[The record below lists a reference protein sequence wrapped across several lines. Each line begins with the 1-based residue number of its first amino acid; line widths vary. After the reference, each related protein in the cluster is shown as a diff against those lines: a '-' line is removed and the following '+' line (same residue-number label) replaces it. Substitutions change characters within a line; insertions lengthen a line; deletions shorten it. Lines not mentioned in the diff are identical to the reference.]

1 MVGSLAQEWERL
13 ERGLGWPTGASTALR
28 DELLAAYGEAHR
40 RYHGVDHVASVLAT
54 LSELTAPR
62 TPTAAARLAAW
73 LHDAVYD
80 PSRFDNE
87 ELSAELAV
95 DRLTA
100 LGTEG
105 ALVEEVRALV
115 LATKR
120 HEVPT
125 TAGPVAD
132 LDELLDA
139 DMAILG
145 SPPATYE
152 AYTAA
157 IRAEYG
163 HLEDVVFRAGRAAVL
178 RTFLG
183 RPAIFTSAA
192 GAQRFEAR
200 ARANVAAELDRLDG
214 GRAVS

>member
-1 MVGSLAQEWERL
+1 MVDSLAEEWEQL
-13 ERGLGWPTGASTALR
+13 ERDLGWPAGASATLR

-62 TPTAAARLAAW
+62 TATPAARLAAW
-73 LHDAVYD
+73 FHDAVYD
-80 PSRFDNE
+80 PARFDNE

-100 LGTEG
+100 LGTDAG
-105 ALVEEVRALV
+105 LVAEVRTLV

-120 HEVPT
+120 HEVPA
-125 TAGPVAD
+125 TAAPVTD
-132 LDELLDA
+132 HDELLDA
-139 DMAILG
+139 DMAILA

-163 HLEDVVFRAGRAAVL
+163 HLDDAVFRAGRAAVL
-178 RTFLG
+178 RTFLA

-214 GRAVS
+214 GRPVS